1 MCIIIGTKYLKTEY
15 GKKEKNKMKI
25 TQYTTSPNL
34 SMSECRVFPSE
45 LMTGAVQVRATGK
58 VISDDFLGFGVAI
71 TGSSCYLLNQMDKE
85 SRRALLEYIYGKD
98 GANLSVGRLTIGSS
112 DYSAELYSYDD
123 VPNDIELRHFSIDR
137 DREYII
143 PMIKEILEVRPDLY
157 IFAAPWSP
165 PAWMKTGGS
174 LCGGFMR
181 EDFLDCYADYLIKF
195 VEEYEKC
202 GIHISALT
210 PQNEPETLQR
220 NKMPACVWSP
230 DTEAKFISILRRKLT
245 EKGMNTEIWM
255 YDYNFNNWHRPM
267 WCLDTHKHLLD
278 ECQAIGFHY
287 YTGSIEETAPLHE
300 AYPQMKLHF
309 TEGGPRIYDH
319 YDTDWCK
326 WTGMM
331 AKTLNH
337 HFSSFT
343 GWNLMLDE
351 NGNPNIGPHPCGG
364 LVTKNS
370 VDGAIS
376 YSGQFKSFMHIA
388 KFMQKGAKALEF
400 DLFEPKHCYSQFYNK
415 QVDLCMTL
423 FENPDGSRVY
433 VFVNGDTDKKQVQFK
448 EDGQL
453 YYVLL
458 MPDSVSTV
466 VVEK

>member
-1 MCIIIGTKYLKTEY
+1 
-15 GKKEKNKMKI
+15 MKI

-34 SMSECRVFPSE
+34 EMYESRVFPSG
-45 LMTGAVQVRATGK
+45 LMNGAAQIRATGK
-58 VISDDFLGFGVAI
+58 TVSDNFLGFGVAI
-71 TGSSCYLLNQMDKE
+71 TGSSCYLLAQMDKD
-85 SRRALLEYIYGKD
+85 SRRSLIEQVYGKD
-98 GANLSVGRLTIGSS
+98 GANLSVGRLTIASS

-123 VPNDIELRHFSIDR
+123 VPNDVELKHFSVDR

-181 EDFLDCYADYLIKF
+181 DEYIDCYADYLIRF

-202 GIHISALT
+202 GIRISALT
-210 PQNEPETLQR
+210 PQNEPETLQK
-220 NKMPACVWSP
+220 NKMPACIWHP
-230 DTEAKFISILRRKLT
+230 DTEAKFISVLRRKLD
-245 EKGMNTEIWM
+245 EKGMDIEIWM
-255 YDYNFNNWHRPM
+255 YDYNFNNWQRPL
-267 WCLDTHKHLLD
+267 WCLDTHNHLLGD
-278 ECQAIGFHY
+278 CQGIGFHY
-287 YTGSIEETAPLHE
+287 YTGAIEDTAPLHE

-309 TEGGPRIYDH
+309 TEGGPRLFEH
-319 YDTDWCK
+319 YSDDWCK

-331 AKTLNH
+331 AKTLNN

-343 GWNLMLDE
+343 GWNLLLDE

-364 LVTKNS
+364 LVTRNS
-370 VDGAIS
+370 GDGSLS

-388 KFMQKGAKALEF
+388 KFMQKGAKVLGFEF
-400 DLFEPKHCYSQFYNK
+400 ADQKQSYSYYYKPQRDLYA
-415 QVDLCMTL
+415 TL

-433 VFVNGDTDKKQVQFK
+433 VFINGDSARQQVQFE

-453 YYVLL
+453 YYVPLL
-458 MPDSVSTV
+458 PDSVSTV